1 MIVSVGEDHTLFL
14 GLRPKLC
21 PAEECFYLG
30 HCQKKAKTFSGNKPS
45 LVSGLLSSSAH
56 LTFEEC

>member
-1 MIVSVGEDHTLFL
+1 MIVSVNEDHTLFL

-30 HCQKKAKTFSGNKPS
+30 HCWKKADTFSGNKPS
-45 LVSGLLSSSAH
+45 LISG
-56 LTFEEC
+56 